1 MELSLGLAF
10 VAGLVSFA
18 SPCVLALLPVYLAY
32 LGEAAGSAELTS
44 GSAELATA
52 SGTSMAGRGL
62 RIARAP
68 LVGQAMLFSLAF
80 GAVFVAIGIS
90 AGLLGRGLLHLVPF
104 AQEAAGLAVIALGIL
119 TTGVFGP
126 VTSRF
131 GYRLPVTSL
140 PAGRSLRS
148 LALGGLFAVGW
159 SPCIG
164 TVLGAILAMAATSE
178 QVWLAALLLA
188 AYSAGLALPFLAVAA
203 ALPRLAPAIDLLRR
217 WHRPVEVVAG
227 LFIVLMGI
235 LILTNAFTRMAG
247 LFTPL

>member
-1 MELSLGLAF
+1 MELSLGIAF
-10 VAGLVSFA
+10 LAGLLSFA
-18 SPCVLALLPVYLAY
+18 SPCVLALVPVYLAY
-32 LGEAAGSAELTS
+32 LGEAAGSAELAT
-44 GSAELATA
+44 GPELAAA
-52 SGTSMAGRGL
+52 SGTPSVAGRGL
-62 RIARAP
+62 LMARAP
-68 LVGQAMLFSLAF
+68 LVGQAVLFSLAF
-80 GAVFVAIGIS
+80 GAVFVVIGIS
-90 AGLLGRGLLHLVPF
+90 AGLLGRGLLQLVPF
-104 AQEAAGLAVIALGIL
+104 AQEAAGVAVIALGIL

-164 TVLGAILAMAATSE
+164 TVLGAILTMAATSA

-203 ALPRLAPAIDLLRR
+203 ALPRLAPAIELLRR
-217 WHRPVEVVAG
+217 WHRPVEVLAG